1 MCAMRT
7 LGNILWFFLAGWEL
21 FLGYAIAGVIA
32 FILIITIPF
41 GVASFRIAGYVVWPF
56 GRTVVAKPSAG
67 LGSAIGNVIW
77 LVLFGW
83 WLALIH
89 IVTGLLLGRHD
100 HRHPAGPGEL
110 EDGAACALAAGAR
123 GRPGG
128 GRPVPR
134 GRHRGAGPVPPVIV
148 RTGPRC

>member
-1 MCAMRT
+1 MRT

-56 GRTVVAKPSAG
+56 GRTVVGKPSAG

-89 IVTGLLLGRHD
+89 IVTGFLLAITIIGIPLALANWKMVPLALWPLGREVVPVEVAQY
-100 HRHPAGPGEL
+100 REGAIGVPTQYHP
-110 EDGAACALAAGAR
+110 
-123 GRPGG
+123 
-128 GRPVPR
+128 
-134 GRHRGAGPVPPVIV
+134 
-148 RTGPRC
+148 

>member
-89 IVTGLLLGRHD
+89 IVTGFFLAVTIIGIPLALANWKMVPLALWPLGREVVPVEVAQY
-100 HRHPAGPGEL
+100 REGAIGVPAQYHP
-110 EDGAACALAAGAR
+110 
-123 GRPGG
+123 
-128 GRPVPR
+128 
-134 GRHRGAGPVPPVIV
+134 
-148 RTGPRC
+148 